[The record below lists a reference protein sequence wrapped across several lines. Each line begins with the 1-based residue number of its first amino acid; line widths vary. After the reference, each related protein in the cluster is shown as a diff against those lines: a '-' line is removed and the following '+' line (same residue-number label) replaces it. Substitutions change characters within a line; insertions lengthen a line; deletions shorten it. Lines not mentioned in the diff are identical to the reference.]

1 MYTKATKFIQQ
12 VQGKSFNDFSN
23 IAKKDNYNFQNPKN
37 VTRFQG
43 TIPGVGTDKDNDVI
57 VWAFDKNRKKGD
69 SEIFTVEGS
78 GGKIVAFVNGIQ
90 DAGTADPESVREQ
103 VEPIVKNKLLAKKIE
118 EKITSAKATSLD
130 AVAKL
135 FGTTKQSGQVNLL
148 NPTVGGAMEPK
159 VAGAAFGVGNNKMSN
174 PVEGMTGVYVVQRK
188 SIATNKQAGDIKT
201 IVQAISQQNS
211 QMFGQALLK
220 SLQDNADIK
229 DYRNEVYNKNQ
240 Q

>member
-1 MYTKATKFIQQ
+1 
-12 VQGKSFNDFSN
+12 
-23 IAKKDNYNFQNPKN
+23 
-37 VTRFQG
+37 
-43 TIPGVGTDKDNDVI
+43 
-57 VWAFDKNRKKGD
+57 
-69 SEIFTVEGS
+69 
-78 GGKIVAFVNGIQ
+78 
-90 DAGTADPESVREQ
+90 
-103 VEPIVKNKLLAKKIE
+103 
-118 EKITSAKATSLD
+118 
-130 AVAKL
+130 
-135 FGTTKQSGQVNLL
+135 
-148 NPTVGGAMEPK
+148 
-159 VAGAAFGVGNNKMSN
+159 MSN